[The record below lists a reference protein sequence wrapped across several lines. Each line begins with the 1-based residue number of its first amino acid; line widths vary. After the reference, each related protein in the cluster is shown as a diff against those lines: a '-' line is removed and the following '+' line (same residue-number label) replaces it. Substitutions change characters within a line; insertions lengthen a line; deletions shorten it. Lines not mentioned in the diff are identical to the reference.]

1 MERRAFLSKTAAA
14 TAGAALGSARRVH
27 GQQSANDT
35 INVAVIGIRGDRK
48 GRLTW
53 TNRGRGQDHY
63 EHLSAIPNVRISHV
77 VDVDERHFQDSL
89 SFLKG
94 KYGGDPKTETDFRR
108 VLDDRDVDAVTIA
121 VPDHWHA
128 LMTILACQAG
138 KDVYVEKPVSHNIVE
153 GRRMIEASRRYDRI
167 VAAGTQRR
175 SSSLLAKA
183 VQFLRDGGLGKI
195 TSGKTVMYRGRDPI
209 GVVADSPTPPG
220 VNYDLWLG
228 PAPQRAFNENH
239 FHYHWHFFWEYGTT
253 DLGNTGVH
261 SLDAVRWLLGKQEHP
276 RTIHCVGGLYE
287 AGARTDQTVP
297 NTQYA
302 MYQYADGTELHADLR
317 NWYAGPADAQGV
329 SIYGSA
335 GWMKVGED
343 KAQVYLGR
351 QNELGP
357 TITVDDKRDAG
368 QSHFENF
375 IEVLRSRKRQDLRAP
390 IEDGHLS
397 TSLCHLGNIAYRVGR
412 SLKFDGTTE
421 RFVGD
426 AEADTLLGR
435 TYRTP
440 YVLPEVT

>member
-1 MERRAFLSKTAAA
+1 
-14 TAGAALGSARRVH
+14 
-27 GQQSANDT
+27 
-35 INVAVIGIRGDRK
+35 
-48 GRLTW
+48 
-53 TNRGRGQDHY
+53 
-63 EHLSAIPNVRISHV
+63 
-77 VDVDERHFQDSL
+77 
-89 SFLKG
+89 
-94 KYGGDPKTETDFRR
+94 
-108 VLDDRDVDAVTIA
+108 
-121 VPDHWHA
+121 
-128 LMTILACQAG
+128 MTILACQAG

-153 GRRMIEASRRYDRI
+153 GRRMIDASRRYNRI

-175 SSSLLAKA
+175 SSSLLAKT

-209 GVVADSPTPPG
+209 GVVADSPVPPG

-228 PAPQRAFNENH
+228 PAPKRAFNENH

-276 RTIHCVGGLYE
+276 RTTHCVGGLYE

-351 QNELGP
+351 KNELGP
-357 TITVDDKRDAG
+357 TITVDEKRDAG

-375 IEVLRSRKRQDLRAP
+375 IEVLRTRKRQDLRAP

-412 SLKFDGTTE
+412 SLKFDGMTE

-426 AEADTLLGR
+426 AEADKLLGR
-435 TYRTP
+435 TYRAP
-440 YVLPEVT
+440 YVISELT